1 MKNVF
6 KLFILN
12 YTFILSLQID
22 TKKDSVYFEL
32 DSITISANRFSGDYN
47 KLPISISKIQNE
59 KSEKQLVLNDLL
71 NSSPGVFNQN
81 SNNFAQD
88 LRVSI
93 RGFGSRSSFGIR
105 GIKILID
112 GIPES
117 TPDGQAQVDNI
128 DLGFISNVE
137 IIKGLISSQ
146 YGNAS
151 GGVISLNSKKIDEIS
166 LIESRYLIGNYG
178 FKQFQFKLGRKFE
191 DINYLFSFSNN
202 IGDGFRE
209 HSNYES
215 YIFNT
220 KVNWLPSKKLK
231 LVLILNYL
239 NSPIAQDP
247 GSLSLENIE
256 LKWDGARGRNILF
269 DAGEKVD
276 QSKFAVLIEKK
287 MNRNQKFISKIYYIS
302 RNFSNRLPFE
312 EGGQVQFERNFYGFS
327 NLISLNRNLFGIRSK
342 FSFGFDIE
350 SQIDLRERYD
360 NFNGIRGERV
370 LKQDEFFLNQAF
382 FTEEKLS
389 FLKDFDIFL
398 GCRYDI
404 NRIKVVD
411 RYLINGN
418 LSGDRNLFNL
428 SPKLGLVY
436 SLKNISIYSNIA
448 SNFETPTLN
457 ELSNNP
463 DGEGGFN
470 NELKSQL
477 SKQLEFG
484 LKGFNNFSNYNLA
497 FFIINIENEFV
508 PYEIKNL
515 PGRFFFRNSGRSKR
529 SGFEL
534 SFNID
539 ISNTLKF
546 YTSYTFS
553 NFKYINFHLIDR
565 NYDNNYMPGI
575 PKNLFY
581 SQIFSKNKSGFNYK
595 LIFRFNDKIYLDDSN
610 TNFAKSTSILDL
622 RITNDFKL
630 LQNQFKFIFGINNI
644 MNQKYYSNIR
654 INAWGNRFFETA
666 SLRNFYLGTEIKI

>member
-1 MKNVF
+1 MKNIF

-12 YTFILSLQID
+12 STFILALQID
-22 TKKDSVYFEL
+22 TKKDSVYFKL
-32 DSITISANRFSGDYN
+32 DSINITANRFSGNYD
-47 KLPISISKIQNE
+47 KLPISISKVQNE
-59 KSEKQLVLNDLL
+59 KGEKQLTLNDLL
-71 NSSPGVFNQN
+71 NSSSGVFNQN

-93 RGFGSRSSFGIR
+93 RGFGARSSFGIR
-105 GIKILID
+105 GIKILVD

-151 GGVISLNSKKIDEIS
+151 GGVISLNSKKINEIS
-166 LIESRYLIGNYG
+166 LIESRYIMGNYG
-178 FKQFQFKLGRKFE
+178 FKQFQFKIGKKFE

-202 IGDGFRE
+202 RGTGFRE
-209 HSNYES
+209 HSSYES

-220 KVNWLPSKKLK
+220 KTNWFPSKKIK
-231 LVLILNYL
+231 LVFILNYS
-239 NSPIAQDP
+239 NSPVAKDP

-256 LKWDGARGRNILF
+256 LKWNGARDKNILF

-276 QSKFAVLIEKK
+276 QSKLAVLMEKK
-287 MNRNQKFISKIYYIS
+287 MNQNQKIISKIYYIS

-312 EGGQVQFERNFYGFS
+312 EGGQVQFERNFYGIS
-327 NLISLNRNLFGIRSK
+327 NLISLKTNLFEIPFKLSL
-342 FSFGFDIE
+342 GFDIE
-350 SQIDLRERYD
+350 SQIDLRERY
-360 NFNGIRGERV
+360 NNLNGIRGKKV
-370 LKQDEFFLNQAF
+370 FKQDEFFLNQAF
-382 FTEEKLS
+382 FTEQKIS
-389 FLKDFDIFL
+389 FSKDFDIFL
-398 GCRYDI
+398 GFRYDI
-404 NRIKVVD
+404 NRIKAID

-418 LSGDRNLFNL
+418 LAGNRNLFNL
-428 SPKLGLVY
+428 SPKLGFVHI
-436 SLKNISIYSNIA
+436 LKNISIYSNIS

-463 DGEGGFN
+463 NGEVGFN
-470 NELKSQL
+470 EKLNPQL
-477 SKQLEFG
+477 SKQFEFG
-484 LKGFNNFSNYNLA
+484 LKGFNNLLTYNLA
-497 FFIINIENEFV
+497 LFIIDIKNEFI
-508 PYEIKNL
+508 PYEIERL
-515 PGRFFFRNSGRSKR
+515 PGRNFFRNSGRSKR
-529 SGFEL
+529 NGFEL

-610 TNFAKSTSILDL
+610 TNFTNSTSILDL
-622 RITNDFKL
+622 RITNDFNFI
-630 LQNQFKFIFGINNI
+630 QNQFKFIFGVNNI
-644 MNQKYYSNIR
+644 LNQKYYSNIR

-666 SLRNFYLGTEIKI
+666 PLRNFYLGTEIKI